1 MNNNNIKIEAYQ
13 QRINHFLEER
23 LPSSTTK
30 PKALHQAMRYSVLN
44 GGKRIRAILTY
55 LTGELLDANKD
66 ALDIAAA
73 AIELIH
79 AFSLIHDDLPALDD
93 DDLRR
98 GKPSCHKAFGEYTAI
113 LAGDALQ
120 AMAFEVLARL
130 RKHHSVHEKSCLQMI
145 EILSHAIGS
154 KGMAGG
160 EYLDLALKDLTEKED
175 TKILESIYKLKTSQL
190 IFASVMFGLLVANCE
205 DKNILLNMA
214 HFAIY
219 LGIAFQIHDDIIEIE
234 SDSATLGK
242 SNTSDQDNHKPTYI
256 SLAGVEFAKKQEQL
270 FYQRALEHLK
280 NTDLKVDDLFSISQ
294 RVISRKF

>member
-1 MNNNNIKIEAYQ
+1 MSNQEKLETYYH
-13 QRINHFLEER
+13 RINHFLEER
-23 LPSSTTK
+23 LPSENSK
-30 PKALHQAMRYSVLN
+30 PEPLHQAMRYSVLN
-44 GGKRIRAILTY
+44 GGKRIRALLTY
-55 LTGELLDANKD
+55 LTGELLDADKD

-79 AFSLIHDDLPALDD
+79 AFSLIHDDLPALDN

-120 AMAFEVLARL
+120 SMAFELLARL

-175 TKILESIYKLKTSQL
+175 TKILETIYKLKTSQL

-205 DKNILLNMA
+205 DKNILLNMT

-219 LGIAFQIHDDIIEIE
+219 LGIAFQIHDDVIEIE
-234 SDSATLGK
+234 SDTATLGK

-256 SLAGVEFAKKQEQL
+256 SLAGLEFAKKQEQL
-270 FYQRALEHLK
+270 FYQRAIEHLK
-280 NTDLKVDDLFSISQ
+280 KTDLKVDDLINISQ
-294 RVISRKF
+294 MVISRKF

>member
-1 MNNNNIKIEAYQ
+1 MSNQKKLETYYH
-13 QRINHFLEER
+13 RINHFLEER
-23 LPSSTTK
+23 LPSESSK
-30 PKALHQAMRYSVLN
+30 PETLHQAMRYSVLN

-55 LTGELLDANKD
+55 LTGELLNADKD

-73 AIELIH
+73 SIELIH
-79 AFSLIHDDLPALDD
+79 AFSLIHDDLPALDN

-120 AMAFEVLARL
+120 AMAFELLARL

-175 TKILESIYKLKTSQL
+175 TKILETIYKLKTSQL
-190 IFASVMFGLLVANCE
+190 IFASIMLGLLVANCE
-205 DKNILLNMA
+205 DKNILLNMS

-219 LGIAFQIHDDIIEIE
+219 LGIAFQIHDDVIEIE

-256 SLAGVEFAKKQEQL
+256 SLAGLEFAKKQEQL
-270 FYQRALEHLK
+270 FYQRAIEHLK
-280 NTDLKVDDLFSISQ
+280 KTNLNVDELASISQ
-294 RVISRKF
+294 MVISRKF